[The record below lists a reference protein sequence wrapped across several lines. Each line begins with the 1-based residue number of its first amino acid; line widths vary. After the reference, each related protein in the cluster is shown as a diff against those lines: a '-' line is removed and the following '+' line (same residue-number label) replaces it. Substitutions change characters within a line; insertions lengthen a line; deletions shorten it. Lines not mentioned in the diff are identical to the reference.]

1 MVRKKTN
8 LYCRPSD
15 ASIGEHSDE
24 KRRTYL
30 VRYDEKDL
38 LGNEVDPNDDQANFS
53 TAV

>member
-1 MVRKKTN
+1 M
-8 LYCRPSD
+8 
-15 ASIGEHSDE
+15 GEHSDE

-38 LGNEVDPNDDQANFS
+38 PGNDVNADDDQANFS